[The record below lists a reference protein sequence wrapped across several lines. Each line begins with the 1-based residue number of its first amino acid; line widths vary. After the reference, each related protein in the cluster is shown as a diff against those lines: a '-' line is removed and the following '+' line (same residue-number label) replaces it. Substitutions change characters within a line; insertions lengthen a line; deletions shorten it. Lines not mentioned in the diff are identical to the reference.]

1 MKKITSNKNA
11 IYVLAE
17 AAQSYEGNES
27 VALELTKNIKE
38 AGADGIMFQV
48 VFADEL
54 SLPNNNNYQ
63 AFKNLEVRDDFWSEI
78 VSDFASDSFNIIGE
92 IFGSKSLEVCERA
105 NFHGYKIHVADICNI
120 PFLREVSNANK
131 PVLLGIGGAD
141 YEEITDAIEALKT
154 FNDIDIKLMHG
165 FQLCPT
171 PINLSNLRKI
181 TALKDTFKLPVG
193 YSDHSEGFD
202 TLNFNEKSFW
212 SDQLSLASYIF
223 EAELIEKHVML
234 NRNKKWEDHESAIT
248 PDELKDF
255 IKKLNINSSSLG
267 ENSIDLTDAELEY
280 QLTSRKYIVSRKI
293 ITKGQ
298 PIQEND
304 LTFKRVENPKTG
316 IRSLKSIISKRL
328 NRNINANEQITL
340 EDLE

>member
-1 MKKITSNKNA
+1 
-11 IYVLAE
+11 
-17 AAQSYEGNES
+17 
-27 VALELTKNIKE
+27 
-38 AGADGIMFQV
+38 
-48 VFADEL
+48 
-54 SLPNNNNYQ
+54 
-63 AFKNLEVRDDFWSEI
+63 
-78 VSDFASDSFNIIGE
+78 
-92 IFGSKSLEVCERA
+92 
-105 NFHGYKIHVADICNI
+105 
-120 PFLREVSNANK
+120 
-131 PVLLGIGGAD
+131 GAD

-212 SDQLSLASYIF
+212 SDQLSLASSIF
-223 EAELIEKHVML
+223 GAELIEKHVML

-267 ENSIDLTDAELEY
+267 KNSIDLTDAELEY
-280 QLTSRKYIVSRKI
+280 QLTSRKYIVSRKKI
-293 ITKGQ
+293 IKGQ

-316 IRSLKSIISKRL
+316 IRSLKSIITKRL
-328 NRNINANEQITL
+328 NRNINANEQITI